1 MLPSKAKWLKDS
13 VTSFDPSGSKLE
25 TAAGDS
31 VSYDWLVIA
40 TGLQLR

>member
-13 VTSFDPSGSKLE
+13 VTKFDASGNKLM
-25 TAAGDS
+25 TAAGDT